1 MNSAPA
7 VLRMPRIEIDSIK
20 CEPSSEE
27 ELPNKSYPWA
37 ACTPE
42 PSPRYWGGAPDVP
55 VKPTLSVELLRMVCE
70 PCLEQISCIAQQA
83 QVDANVSPQLLRS
96 MCEPSFEQVISVLQQ
111 MTMASNELLR
121 SVCEP
126 FFQQMITALQQT
138 LLQNCSQAHFN
149 DQCQSMHIMGQSAN
163 GMCCYQPVFYTH
175 HVDEVSTDA
184 DDSPTSLFSGP
195 SSEGE
200 GVDAINKAEDSES
213 QSDVERSIMVCRHW
227 KSKGWCRLESSV
239 SSSILSTNVASLLQK
254 LSVVTETLQSSTPT
268 AQRTGCQQH
277 QLSDAGRGQ
286 TGLDAPGINLS
297 VHEEAVLVADKNSHP
312 SRV

>member
-7 VLRMPRIEIDSIK
+7 VLRMPRIEIESIK

-27 ELPNKSYPWA
+27 ELLNKSYPWA

-55 VKPTLSVELLRMVCE
+55 VKPMLSVELLRMVCE

-96 MCEPSFEQVISVLQQ
+96 MCEPSFEQVINVLQQ

-126 FFQQMITALQQT
+126 FFQQMITSLQQT
-138 LLQNCSQAHFN
+138 LLQSSSQAHFN

-200 GVDAINKAEDSES
+200 GVDATNKAEDSES

-227 KSKGWCRLESSV
+227 KSKGWCRLESKCKFLHPEHKCGICAPKV
-239 SSSILSTNVASLLQK
+239 SSGNRNFAIVDTIGAEDGVPAAPAVRRRKRADRNRC
-254 LSVVTETLQSSTPT
+254 TREHE
-268 AQRTGCQQH
+268 AQ
-277 QLSDAGRGQ
+277 
-286 TGLDAPGINLS
+286 
-297 VHEEAVLVADKNSHP
+297 LVSA
-312 SRV
+312 